1 MKRLITF
8 AAVLF
13 FASLPSAAL
22 ADSMDGFT
30 ILYGSNVA
38 TFTLPA
44 SPIPT
49 GTNAECLSNFPPEFC
64 ISDVTVTVNGVAE
77 MGDTVEFFDITQAGG
92 LAVTAEGETVSFIST
107 GGAQLYSGDVSA
119 PTFLP
124 GTFDQTS
131 FIDGSDVTVVITP
144 EPSSLALFGS
154 GALGLVA
161 AMRRRASSL
170 RLVG

>member
-13 FASLPSAAL
+13 FVGLSPAAR
-22 ADSMDGFT
+22 ADTMDGFT
-30 ILYGSNVA
+30 ITYGSNVA
-38 TFTLPA
+38 TFTLPG
-44 SPIPT
+44 SPVPT

-64 ISDVTVTVNGVAE
+64 ISDVTVVVNGVAE
-77 MGDTVEFFDITQAGG
+77 TGNTVEFFDITQLGG
-92 LAVTAEGETVSFIST
+92 LAVTGEGESVPFIDT
-107 GGAQLYSGDVSA
+107 IGQLARRCGV
-119 PTFLP
+119 TFLV
-124 GTFDQTS
+124 GTFDQTNIS
-131 FIDGSDVTVVITP
+131 DGSEITVAISP
-144 EPSSLALFGS
+144 EPSSLVLFGS

>member
-13 FASLPSAAL
+13 FVGLPAAAR
-22 ADSMDGFT
+22 ADTMDGFT
-30 ILYGSNVA
+30 ITYGSNVA
-38 TFTLPA
+38 TFSLPA

-49 GTNAECLSNFPPEFC
+49 GTNAECLSDFPPEFC

-77 MGDTVEFFDITQAGG
+77 TGNTVEFFDISQLGG
-92 LAVTAEGETVSFIST
+92 LAVTADGESVPFIDTV
-107 GGAQLYSGDVSA
+107 GLQLYSGDVSA
-119 PTFLP
+119 PTFLV
-124 GTFDQTS
+124 GTFDQTNI
-131 FIDGSDVTVVITP
+131 FDGSDVTVAISP
-144 EPSSLALFGS
+144 EPSSLVLFGS

-161 AMRRRASSL
+161 AMRRRAWSS

>member
-13 FASLPSAAL
+13 FVSLAPAAR
-22 ADSMDGFT
+22 ADSMAGFT
-30 ILYGSNVA
+30 ITYGSNVA

-49 GTNAECLSNFPPEFC
+49 GTNSECLGNFPPEFC

-77 MGDTVEFFDITQAGG
+77 TGNTLEFFDISQLGG
-92 LAVTAEGETVSFIST
+92 LAVTANGDVVPFIDSI
-107 GGAQLYSGDVSA
+107 GAQLYSGDVTT
-119 PTFLP
+119 PTFLV

-131 FIDGSDVTVVITP
+131 IFDGSDITVAISP
-144 EPSSLALFGS
+144 EPSSLVLFGS

-161 AMRRRASSL
+161 AMRRRASSS